1 MKEVL
6 ATVMPLFGLIAL
18 GFAAAKFKMF
28 PAEGASGLSRFA
40 FDFAIPAL
48 LFRNL
53 VHVDQPQASPVVLWV
68 TYYGALAVNW
78 VLASVVATQLP
89 GFGPRSAA
97 VASMT
102 SCFSNLVFL
111 GLPLSVSAFGSE
123 AALPAALIV
132 SVNTP
137 LLWFCAMLQME
148 WGNRDSAAPSSRLM
162 HDLLRSL
169 LKNPIILALLV
180 GAGWRT
186 SGLGLPAIPDL
197 FLKLLGDCA
206 VPVALF
212 ALGLS
217 ISAYR
222 LGEGW
227 QAAAVLVGLKLLLFP
242 AFVYLIGSAMPGMPA
257 AWLRVAVLMAACPA
271 GVNAFLLA
279 MRYERAVA
287 TVAAAIAIG
296 TAASAFTLTVLLYW
310 LKS

>member
-1 MKEVL
+1 MNEVL

-18 GFAAAKFKMF
+18 GFVAARLKMF

-53 VHVDQPQASPVVLWV
+53 VHVDQPQASPVLLWA
-68 TYYGALAVNW
+68 TYYGALAITW
-78 VLASVVATQLP
+78 VLASGLATQLS
-89 GFGPRSAA
+89 GFGSRSAA
-97 VASMT
+97 VAAMA

-111 GLPLSVSAFGSE
+111 VLPLSVGAFGSD

-132 SVNTP
+132 AVNTP

-148 WGNRDSAAPSSRLM
+148 WGNRASGAPFGRLLG
-162 HDLLRSL
+162 DLARSL
-169 LKNPIILALLV
+169 LKNPIILALIA
-180 GAGWRT
+180 GAGWRA
-186 SGLGLPAIPDL
+186 SGIALPTIPDQ
-197 FLKLLGDCA
+197 FLALLGDCA

-217 ISAYR
+217 LSTYG

-227 QAAAVLVGLKLLLFP
+227 QAAALLVALKLAVFP
-242 AFVYLIGSAMPGMPA
+242 VIVWLIGSAMPGLPP

-279 MRYERAVA
+279 MRYQRGVA
-287 TVAAAIAIG
+287 TVAAAIALG
-296 TAASAFTLTVLLYW
+296 TAVSAFTLTVLLYW
-310 LKS
+310 LRS

>member
-1 MKEVL
+1 MIQVMT
-6 ATVMPLFGLIAL
+6 TVMPLFGLIAL
-18 GFAAAKFKMF
+18 GFIAARFKMF
-28 PAEGASGLSRFA
+28 PADGASGLSRFA

-53 VHVDQPQASPVVLWV
+53 VHVDQPQASPLLLWV
-68 TYYGALAVNW
+68 TYYGALAINW
-78 VLASVVATQLP
+78 LLTSVVASQLP
-89 GFGPRSAA
+89 GFGSRSAA
-97 VASMT
+97 VAAMA

-111 GLPLSVSAFGSE
+111 GLPLAVGAFGSE

-132 SVNTP
+132 AINTP

-148 WGNRDSAAPSSRLM
+148 WGNRDSGAPFSRM
-162 HDLLRSL
+162 VRDLPRSL
-169 LKNPIILALLV
+169 LKNPIILGLLV

-186 SGLGLPAIPDL
+186 SGLDLPAVLDL
-197 FLKLLGDCA
+197 FLALLGDCA

-217 ISAYR
+217 ISSYR

-227 QAAAVLVGLKLLLFP
+227 QAATVLVGMKLLLFP
-242 AFVYLIGSAMPGMPA
+242 ALVWLVGSAMPGMPA

-279 MRYERAVA
+279 MRYQRAVA

-296 TAASAFTLTVLLYW
+296 TAASALTLTVLLYW

>member
-1 MKEVL
+1 MNEVL

-18 GFAAAKFKMF
+18 GFIAARLKMF

-53 VHVDQPQASPVVLWV
+53 VHVDQPQASPVLLWAS
-68 TYYGALAVNW
+68 YYGALAITW
-78 VLASVVATQLP
+78 VLASVLATQLS
-89 GFGPRSAA
+89 GFGSKSAA
-97 VASMT
+97 VAAMA

-111 GLPLSVSAFGSE
+111 GLPLSVGAFGSD

-132 SVNTP
+132 AVNTP
-137 LLWFCAMLQME
+137 LLWFSAMLQME
-148 WGNRDSAAPSSRLM
+148 WGNRASGASYSRLLG
-162 HDLLRSL
+162 DLARSL
-169 LKNPIILALLV
+169 LKNPIILALIA
-180 GAGWRT
+180 GAGWRA
-186 SGLGLPAIPDL
+186 SGIALPAIPDQ

-217 ISAYR
+217 LSTYG

-227 QAAAVLVGLKLLLFP
+227 QAAALLVALKLAVFP
-242 AFVYLIGSAMPGMPA
+242 VIVWLIGSAMPGLPP

-279 MRYERAVA
+279 MRYQRGVA
-287 TVAAAIAIG
+287 TVAAAIALG
-296 TAASAFTLTVLLYW
+296 TAVSAFTLTVLLYW
-310 LKS
+310 LRS

>member
-1 MKEVL
+1 MNEVL
-6 ATVMPLFGLIAL
+6 TTVMPLFGLIAL
-18 GFAAAKFKMF
+18 GFIAARLKMF

-53 VHVDQPQASPVVLWV
+53 VHVDQPQASPVLLWV
-68 TYYGALAVNW
+68 TYYGALAINW
-78 VLASVVATQLP
+78 VLASVLASQLS
-89 GFGPRSAA
+89 GFGSKSAA
-97 VASMT
+97 VASMA

-111 GLPLSVSAFGSE
+111 GLPLSVGAFGPD

-132 SVNTP
+132 AVNTP

-148 WGNRDSAAPSSRLM
+148 WGNRESGAPFGRLLG
-162 HDLLRSL
+162 DLARSL
-169 LKNPIILALLV
+169 LKNPIILALII
-180 GAGWRT
+180 GAGWRA
-186 SGLGLPAIPDL
+186 SGLALPEVPDL

-217 ISAYR
+217 LSTYG

-227 QAAAVLVGLKLLLFP
+227 HEAALLVALKLALFP
-242 AFVYLIGSAMPGMPA
+242 AIVWLIGSAMPGMPVT
-257 AWLRVAVLMAACPA
+257 WLRVAVLMAACPA

-279 MRYERAVA
+279 MRYQRGVA

-310 LKS
+310 LKN

>member
-1 MKEVL
+1 MKDVL

-18 GFAAAKFKMF
+18 GFIAARFKMF

-53 VHVDQPQASPVVLWV
+53 VHVDQPQASPFLLWV
-68 TYYGALAVNW
+68 TYYGALAINW
-78 VLASVVATQLP
+78 VLASMVAAQLP
-89 GFGPRSAA
+89 GFGARSAA
-97 VASMT
+97 VAAMA

-132 SVNTP
+132 AVNTP

-148 WGNRDSAAPSSRLM
+148 WGNRESGAPFSRLV
-162 HDLLRSL
+162 HDLVRSL
-169 LKNPIILALLV
+169 LKNPIILALLI

-186 SGLGLPAIPDL
+186 SGAVLPAIPDL

-217 ISAYR
+217 ISTYR

-227 QAAAVLVGLKLLLFP
+227 QAASVLAGLKLLLLP
-242 AFVYLIGSAMPGMPA
+242 ALVWLIGSAMAGMPPT
-257 AWLRVAVLMAACPA
+257 WLRVAVLMAACPA
-271 GVNAFLLA
+271 GVNAFLFA
-279 MRYERAVA
+279 MRYQRAVA
-287 TVAAAIAIG
+287 TVAAAIAVG
-296 TAASAFTLTVLLYW
+296 TATSALTLTVLLYW

>member
-1 MKEVL
+1 MNEVL

-18 GFAAAKFKMF
+18 GFIAARFKMF
-28 PAEGASGLSRFA
+28 PADGAIGLSRFA

-53 VHVDQPQASPVVLWV
+53 VHVDQPQASPVLLWM
-68 TYYGALAVNW
+68 TYYGALAITW
-78 VLASVVATQLP
+78 VLASVIASQLS
-89 GFGPRSAA
+89 GFGAKSAA
-97 VASMT
+97 VAAMA

-111 GLPLSVSAFGSE
+111 GLPLSVSAFGPD

-132 SVNTP
+132 AVNTP

-148 WGNRDSAAPSSRLM
+148 WENRESGATFGRLLG
-162 HDLLRSL
+162 DLARSL
-169 LKNPIILALLV
+169 LKNPIILALIL
-180 GAGWRT
+180 GGGWRA
-186 SGLGLPAIPDL
+186 SGLPLPAIPDL
-197 FLKLLGDCA
+197 FLELLGDCA

-217 ISAYR
+217 LSTYG

-227 QAAAVLVGLKLLLFP
+227 HEAAVLVGLKLAVFP
-242 AFVYLIGSAMPGMPA
+242 AIVWLVGSAMPGLPQT
-257 AWLRVAVLMAACPA
+257 WLNVAVLMAACPA

-279 MRYERAVA
+279 MRYQRAVA

-296 TAASAFTLTVLLYW
+296 TGASAFTLTLLLYW
-310 LKS
+310 LKN

>member
-111 GLPLSVSAFGSE
+111 GLPLSVSAFGPD

-132 SVNTP
+132 AVNTP
-137 LLWFCAMLQME
+137 LLWFVAMLQME
-148 WGNRDSAAPSSRLM
+148 WGNRESGASFGRLLG
-162 HDLLRSL
+162 DLARSL
-169 LKNPIILALLV
+169 LKNPIILALIV
-180 GAGWRT
+180 GGVWRA
-186 SGLGLPAIPDL
+186 SGLALPAIPDL
-197 FLKLLGDCA
+197 FLELLGDCA

-217 ISAYR
+217 LSTYG

-227 QAAAVLVGLKLLLFP
+227 HEAAVLVGLKLALFP
-242 AFVYLIGSAMPGMPA
+242 AIVWLIGSAMPGMPPT
-257 AWLRVAVLMAACPA
+257 WLRVAVLMAACPA

-279 MRYERAVA
+279 MRYQRAVA

-296 TAASAFTLTVLLYW
+296 TGISAFTLTALLYW
-310 LKS
+310 LKN